1 MNKKLNK
8 TIKIIILF
16 LLVIIS
22 LYSYFSIEQFIVDNA
37 YKVFLFW
44 RIYYKS
50 SLLYFILNI
59 TVYLIYILWD
69 YY

>member
-22 LYSYFSIEQFIVDNA
+22 LYSYFSIEQFIVDNT
-37 YKVFLFW
+37 YKVFLF
-44 RIYYKS
+44 
-50 SLLYFILNI
+50 
-59 TVYLIYILWD
+59 
-69 YY
+69 

>member
-22 LYSYFSIEQFIVDNA
+22 LYSYFSIEQFIVDNT